1 MTPGAFTLTV
11 ERQDGRRYAVRGALP
26 LHRAEAWARDLRRDP
41 GVRRVVVCGPGVEC
55 PGFTEKLVPQETG
68 S

>member
-11 ERQDGRRYAVRGALP
+11 ERKDGRRYAVRGALP
-26 LHRAEAWARDLRRDP
+26 LQRAEAWARDLRRDP
-41 GVRRVVVCGPGVEC
+41 GVRRVVVCGPGA
-55 PGFTEKLVPQETG
+55 GRFDWTENSVPLETR